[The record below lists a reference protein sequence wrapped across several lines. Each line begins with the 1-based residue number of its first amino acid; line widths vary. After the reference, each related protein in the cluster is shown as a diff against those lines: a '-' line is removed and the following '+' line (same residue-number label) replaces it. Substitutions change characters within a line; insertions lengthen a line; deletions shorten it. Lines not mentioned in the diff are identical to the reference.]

1 MPLDTR
7 LPPRQNPERN
17 KLTLQADLS
26 TPPVWARRLGYA
38 GLLPFVGLAIAT
50 CYFQDGLRLQ
60 WAYAL
65 LTYAATIA
73 SFLGA
78 IHWGLAMRAQQ
89 VSEPAIAVWL
99 WGVIPCLLAWVA
111 LLIPFGAGL
120 WSLAVLLWACYGVD
134 SRAYPRLGVQE
145 WLSMRLVLTQ
155 VASACCAI
163 GALAV

>member
-1 MPLDTR
+1 MSSQPLPAR
-7 LPPRQNPERN
+7 ILVPVANPGNAEE
-17 KLTLQADLS
+17 LI
-26 TPPVWARRLGYA
+26 RLGSA
-38 GLLPFVGLAIAT
+38 LLEPRTGELTALGLAIAT

-60 WAYAL
+60 WASAL

-111 LLIPFGAGL
+111 LLIPLGAGL

-134 SRAYPRLGVQE
+134 SQAYPRLGVQE